1 VTLSA
6 GARRVPLAGEVVL
19 ALAAGAAA
27 FAGISVVLAATE
39 SDLFAFLFG
48 AGCIAAI
55 VAVARVWGMAPA
67 APVAMATLLAYDW
80 FQFPPTHPHRFPG
93 AADLA
98 DLFAYL
104 GVAVLIGELAAHA
117 GRRADVTEVARSE
130 LAGEQ
135 AALRRV
141 ATLVAQR
148 VAPEEIFAAVACELG
163 QLLGVDATHMG
174 RYDTDGTVTGVGSWS
189 RTGDHIP
196 VGTRVVVDGKN
207 VTAIVYRT
215 GRPARLDSY
224 ADASGTVLDVLRPQD
239 IRSSVGA
246 PIVVGGQL
254 WGVIIASSKKEEPLP
269 PDTESR
275 MAGFTELV
283 ATAISNTEA
292 WAAAQSLAE
301 EQAAL
306 RRVAT
311 FVALNVAPSELFG
324 AVAREVGVL
333 LGADFAGMI
342 RYEDDTTVTPVA
354 VWAAAGEHPP
364 VPDRFRT
371 EAGDPTTMIA
381 ETERPARVDDW
392 TAVPGP
398 IAAFVREE
406 LGVRSSVGCPI
417 MLEGR
422 LWGALAIHSKQPAPL
437 APDTESRITQ
447 FTGLVATAIAN
458 AEART
463 EVERLAD
470 EQAALRRVAT
480 LVAEGASPSAVFG
493 AVAAEMEGLLCAD
506 GVTVSRYEPDDEVT
520 VVAHIG
526 PNASRV
532 PPGTRVK
539 HAGDN
544 VTTLVRRSERPAR
557 MEHYEGTEGAIAE
570 LVRTLGVR
578 ASVAAPIVVDGRLW
592 GVVIANW
599 RTEESPPPDT
609 EQRMAQFAQ
618 VLDAAIA
625 NADSRDQLAA
635 SRARL
640 VATWDEARRRVVRD
654 LHDGAQQRLIHTI
667 VALKLAQRALRPENG
682 DAASLMDE
690 ALEHAERGNVE
701 LRELAHGI
709 LPAVLTRGG
718 LPAGVDALVSRL
730 DLPVAVDVPAERYP
744 TEVEANAYFFVA
756 EALTNVVKHSHATR
770 AEIRARAVDG
780 ALEVEVRDDGV
791 GGADAGGHGLLGMA
805 DRVTALGGRLA
816 IDSPPRGGTRLAAT
830 LPL

>member
-1 VTLSA
+1 
-6 GARRVPLAGEVVL
+6 VPLAVEVVL

-27 FAGISVVLAATE
+27 FAGISVVLVATD
-39 SDLFAFLFG
+39 SDVFTVLLG
-48 AGCIAAI
+48 AGCIGAI
-55 VAVARVWGMAPA
+55 VAVARLWGIAPA
-67 APVAMATLLAYDW
+67 APVAMAGLLAYDW
-80 FQFPPTHPHRFPG
+80 FQFPPTHPHQFPD
-93 AADLA
+93 ATNLA

-104 GVAVLIGELAAHA
+104 GVAVLIGEVAAYA
-117 GRRADVTEVARSE
+117 GRRADVTEVARSV
-130 LAGEQ
+130 LADEQ

-148 VAPEEIFAAVACELG
+148 VAPEEVFGAVACEVG

-174 RYDTDGTVTGVGSWS
+174 RYDTDRTVTGVGSWS
-189 RTGDHIP
+189 RTGDHVP
-196 VGTRVVVDGKN
+196 VGTRVVVDGEN

-224 ADASGTVLDVLRPQD
+224 AGASGTVLDVLRPTSF
-239 IRSSVGA
+239 RSSVGA
-246 PIVVGGQL
+246 PIVVNGQL
-254 WGVIIASSKKEEPLP
+254 WGVIIASSTEEEPLP

-275 MAGFTELV
+275 IAGFTELV

-311 FVALNVAPSELFG
+311 FVALNVAPSDLFG

-333 LGADFAGMI
+333 LGADFSGMI

-354 VWAAAGEHPP
+354 VWAAAGEHPA
-364 VPDRFRT
+364 VPDRFRI
-371 EAGDPTTMIA
+371 EAGDPTMMIA

-392 TAVPGP
+392 TSVPGP
-398 IAAFVREE
+398 IAVFVRDE

-417 MLEGR
+417 MLAGR

-437 APDTESRITQ
+437 PPDTESRIAQ
-447 FTGLVATAIAN
+447 FSDLVATAIAN

-493 AVAAEMEGLLCAD
+493 AVAGEMEGLLRAD
-506 GVTVSRYEPDDEVT
+506 GVTVSRYEPEDEVT
-520 VVAHIG
+520 VLAHHG
-526 PNASRV
+526 RDAHKV

-539 HAGDN
+539 HAGYN
-544 VTTLVRRSERPAR
+544 VMTLVRRSERPAR
-557 MEHYEGTEGAIAE
+557 MDQHEGTPGAIAE
-570 LVRTLGVR
+570 FVKTLGVR
-578 ASVAAPIVVDGRLW
+578 ASVAAPIVVGGRLW

-599 RTEESPPPDT
+599 RTEQSPPPDT
-609 EQRMAQFAQ
+609 ERRMAQFAQ
-618 VLDAAIA
+618 LLDAAIA

-654 LHDGAQQRLIHTI
+654 LHDGAQQRLIHAI
-667 VALKLAQRALRPENG
+667 VALKLAQRALQRENG
-682 DAASLMDE
+682 AAGSFVEE

-730 DLPVAVDVPAERYP
+730 DLPVAIDVPAERYP
-744 TEVEANAYFFVA
+744 TEVEANAYFVVA

-770 AEIRARAVDG
+770 AEVAARQDG
-780 ALEVEVRDDGV
+780 GLLRVEVRDDGV
-791 GGADAGGHGLLGMA
+791 GGADPDGHGLLGMA
-805 DRVTALGGRLA
+805 DRVTALGGRLD
-816 IDSPPRGGTRLAAT
+816 IDSPPGGGTRLAAT
-830 LPL
+830 LPV